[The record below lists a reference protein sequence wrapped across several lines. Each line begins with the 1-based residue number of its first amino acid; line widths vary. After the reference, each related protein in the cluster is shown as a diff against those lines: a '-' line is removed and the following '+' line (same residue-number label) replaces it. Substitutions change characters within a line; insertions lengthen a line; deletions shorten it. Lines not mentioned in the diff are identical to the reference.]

1 MNNYVEE
8 FGLNPWIDIRLLDV
22 EKDIETV
29 HSWFL
34 MDYAAFWN
42 MQNASLE
49 ETRKIYDEIQKGNHM
64 EVYLGFY
71 KNHPAFLMEC
81 YWPEL
86 DEVGK
91 HYSVKPG
98 DIGMHFMVGPATEKP
113 ISGFTRDVLR
123 HIMAFLFFQ
132 KNAKRVVVEPDVRN
146 DKVHK
151 LNAFVG
157 FQYDGTVQLEKKQAS
172 LGFCS
177 KENFINTLQRVNT
190 SESI

>member
-49 ETRKIYDEIQKGNHM
+49 ETRHIYAEIQKGNHM

-71 KNHPAFLMEC
+71 KTAL
-81 YWPEL
+81 L
-86 DEVGK
+86 
-91 HYSVKPG
+91 S
-98 DIGMHFMVGPATEKP
+98 
-113 ISGFTRDVLR
+113 
-123 HIMAFLFFQ
+123 
-132 KNAKRVVVEPDVRN
+132 
-146 DKVHK
+146 
-151 LNAFVG
+151 
-157 FQYDGTVQLEKKQAS
+157 
-172 LGFCS
+172 
-177 KENFINTLQRVNT
+177 
-190 SESI
+190 